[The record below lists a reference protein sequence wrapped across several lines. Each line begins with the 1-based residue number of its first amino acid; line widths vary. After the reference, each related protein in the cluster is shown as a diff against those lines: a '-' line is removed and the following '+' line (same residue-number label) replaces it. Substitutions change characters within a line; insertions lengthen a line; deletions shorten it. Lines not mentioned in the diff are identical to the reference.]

1 MSRKD
6 RRPLADA
13 PMANR
18 IRRSADNR
26 LGAVYSALYSF
37 WSSRQVAVT
46 ANRQAVGARR
56 DAYSVILF
64 NEEATQVL
72 TNDFTSTPDQLL
84 GAVLSQKASWG
95 TNFKAALQ
103 ASRNVMEHN
112 WSTERFVTFYLA
124 IVQLIYFDISAN
136 QSASHDLPV

>member
-13 PMANR
+13 PMANQ
-18 IRRSADNR
+18 IRGSADNR

-37 WSSRQVAVT
+37 WSSRHVAVT
-46 ANRQAVGARR
+46 ANRQAVGVRR
-56 DAYSVILF
+56 DAYSVIFF
-64 NEEATQVL
+64 NEEATPVL

-84 GAVLSQKASWG
+84 STVLHQNAFRG
-95 TNFKAALQ
+95 TNFKAALRT
-103 ASRNVMEHN
+103 SRNVMEQN

-124 IVQLIYFDISAN
+124 IVQLIYFDIPAN
-136 QSASHDLPV
+136 QSASHGLPV

>member
-6 RRPLADA
+6 RGPLVDA
-13 PMANR
+13 PMSGT
-18 IRRSADNR
+18 IRRSANNR

-37 WSSRQVAVT
+37 WSSRALAVT
-46 ANRQAVGARR
+46 SNRQAVGTRR

-64 NEEATQVL
+64 NEETTRVV

-84 GAVLSQKASWG
+84 GAVLRHKAYMG

-103 ASRNVMEHN
+103 AGRNVMEQN
-112 WSTERFVTFYLA
+112 WSTERFVTFYPA
-124 IVQLIYFDISAN
+124 TMRFIYFDVFTT